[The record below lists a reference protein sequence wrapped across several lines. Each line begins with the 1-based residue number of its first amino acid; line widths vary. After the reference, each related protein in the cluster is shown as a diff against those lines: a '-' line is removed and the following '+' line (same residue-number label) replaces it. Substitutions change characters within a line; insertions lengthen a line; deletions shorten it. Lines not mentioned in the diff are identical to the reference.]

1 MRESPSKLA
10 RRDKTDDG
18 GLVDETGSAAKL
30 QLKRQLADAPW
41 DEQVQMLQPPLPM
54 GVTLGAPIHEDPV
67 QTQAAGAT
75 DASTVHSAAAS
86 GLQGPSGALPHL
98 DAIQNSFGGHD
109 VSGVQAHVG
118 GAAAEAN
125 RTMGAEAYA
134 TGNQIAFKQ
143 SPSLH
148 TAAHEAAHVV
158 QQRSG
163 VDLPGGVGQAGDS
176 YEKHADAVADAV
188 VAGQSSEALLSGGA
202 GGAAAAGVQ
211 AYGGKIVDPAIQM
224 AGGGSTGGASAGS
237 SGGASAGSS
246 GAAALPEATFEEVGG
261 IEKRLVISHAG
272 GDPKV
277 VMHPGFTPLQIAASS
292 RKPFEIAGSV
302 ERLTKKYLDPATAES
317 EKPKLLSTIKAEMTK
332 LRKAMVKARG
342 LNIALV
348 SLRDGFEVELGKK
361 ICAGAS
367 PFNAGKAAVDDMVLK
382 AVNLMQTKFKAG
394 EAPAT
399 SVAKVFE
406 TLSADDEFKAKI
418 TSLGVDPKIGFAGVR
433 GKTYEDVKAVLT
445 SGTLDEKIVH
455 LHNYGKKFL
464 GEDLISEESKLFE
477 TVKAQIPPEFG
488 DTLAANITRI
498 RASRKPDAKKVMEFK
513 ALCTDYAQAKAQDM
527 DRKMA
532 AQPLENLTKGQL
544 EFLGKRYNVNLSAAA
559 AISGE
564 SAKLRKM
571 VELLKA
577 GGITDSGGWKDD
589 ATAFDPALNHLS
601 GQIQNVLKAEA
612 EFVVKANTEFKMPLK
627 AGISGTTQRV
637 CGLGVLLGVADI
649 APVRLA
655 MIGHLQ
661 NINAHSFHEVM
672 VAANGYPGCT
682 YTSGKFVP
690 LAPVDADGAVL
701 KPLATTWLAT
711 QSALTKD
718 CTGTKDTTLQA
729 EVLLGLKPA
738 PTTG

>member
-1 MRESPSKLA
+1 MLESPSKQA
-10 RRDKTDDG
+10 KKSQNDD
-18 GLVDETGSAAKL
+18 LEFAAENGSNAAL
-30 QLKRQLADAPW
+30 QLKQEVANVPW
-41 DEQVQMLQPPLPM
+41 DEQIQMLQPPLPM
-54 GVTLGAPIHEDPV
+54 GVSLEQPIHEDPI
-67 QTQAAGAT
+67 QTQSSGT
-75 DASTVHSAAAS
+75 PDASTVKSTAAS
-86 GLQGPSGALPHL
+86 GLTGPSQSLPHL

-125 RTMGAEAYA
+125 TAMGASAYA
-134 TGNQIAFKQ
+134 TGNQIAFKE

-148 TAAHEAAHVV
+148 TAAHEAAHIV

-163 VDLPGGVGQAGDS
+163 VDLPGGVGKAGDS

-188 VAGQSSEALLSGGA
+188 VAGRSSEALLNSGANGTSA
-202 GGAAAAGVQ
+202 GGVQ
-211 AYGGKIVDPAIQM
+211 AYGGALKDPVQM
-224 AGGGSTGGASAGS
+224 EGGGAGAGS
-237 SGGASAGSS
+237 SGGET
-246 GAAALPEATFEEVGG
+246 LPEVTFEEVGG

-272 GDPKV
+272 GNPKV
-277 VMHPGFTPLQIAASS
+277 VEHPGFTPLQIAASS

-302 ERLTKKYLDPATAES
+302 ERLTKKYLDPTTAEA

-342 LNIALV
+342 LNVALV
-348 SLRDGFEVELGKK
+348 SLRDGFEVELGSK
-361 ICAGAS
+361 ISAGTS

-382 AVNLMQTKFKAG
+382 AVNLMQTKFKAT
-394 EAPAT
+394 EPAAD

-406 TLSADDEFKAKI
+406 TLSDDDDFKAKI

-464 GEDLISEESKLFE
+464 GEDLISDESKLFE
-477 TVKAQIPPEFG
+477 TVRAQIPPEFG
-488 DTLAANITRI
+488 DALAANITAI

-513 ALCTDYAQAKAQDM
+513 ALCTDYAAAKAQNM

-544 EFLGKRYNVNLSAAA
+544 EFLGRRYNVNLSAAA
-559 AISGE
+559 TLPDE

-601 GQIQNVLKAEA
+601 GQIQNVLKGSAD
-612 EFVVKANTEFKMPLK
+612 FVVKANTEFKMPLK

-637 CGLGVLLGVADI
+637 CGLGVLLGIGDI
-649 APVRLA
+649 SPIRLA

-672 VAANGYPGCT
+672 VAANQYPGCT
-682 YTSGKFVP
+682 YQNGKYVP
-690 LAPVDADGAVL
+690 LAPVDLDGTVL
-701 KPLATTWLAT
+701 KPLATAWLAT
-711 QSALTKD
+711 QAEFTKD
-718 CTGTKDTTLQA
+718 CTGTKDTALQA
-729 EVLLGLKPA
+729 EVLLGLKA
-738 PTTG
+738 PPSSG